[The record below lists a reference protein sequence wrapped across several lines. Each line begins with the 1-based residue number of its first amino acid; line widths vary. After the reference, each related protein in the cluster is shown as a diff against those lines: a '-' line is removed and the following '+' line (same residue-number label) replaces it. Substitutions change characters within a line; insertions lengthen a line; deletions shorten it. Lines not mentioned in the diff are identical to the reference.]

1 MSWKKLPLALV
12 SAVALAVTTGS
23 LALAAS
29 PAATPP
35 FVGGLPLAPWVLVFG
50 FLVLAEAMW
59 LMNPAKVSGVATGT
73 VATLG
78 GVIVMVNGYLIM
90 NNPATMGALAGA
102 TGFVTAFT
110 IVYGFF
116 FTALG
121 IIQIQGEAPTVLGP
135 VAMFIAFFSLAVAL
149 VFLSAGATYHALIL
163 GVVFVAFALTSL
175 ALGGKVPLKN
185 VGYWL
190 SLTSVMLIIPGF
202 LWALAPSLWGSL

>member
-1 MSWKKLPLALV
+1 MPLALV
-12 SAVALAVTTGS
+12 SAAALALTTGG
-23 LALAAS
+23 LALAAT
-29 PAATPP
+29 PAAATPP
-35 FVGGLPLAPWVLVFG
+35 FVGGQPLAPWVLVFG

-90 NNPATMGALAGA
+90 NNPATLGGLAA
-102 TGFVTAFT
+102 ASSFITAFT

-163 GVVFVAFALTSL
+163 LVVFVAFALASL
-175 ALGGKVPLKN
+175 ALGGKVPLKT
-185 VGYWL
+185 VGYWM

-202 LWALAPSLWGSL
+202 LWALAPALQGAL